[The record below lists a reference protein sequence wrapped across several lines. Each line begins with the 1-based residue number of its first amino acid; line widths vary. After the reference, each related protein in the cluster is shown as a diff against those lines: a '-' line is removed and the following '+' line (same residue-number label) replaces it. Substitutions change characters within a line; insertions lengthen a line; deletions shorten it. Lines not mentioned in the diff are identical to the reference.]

1 MGVQYVQ
8 SCPLQFKNL
17 IAFDHISTGIEAQ
30 TISLSDGVNTKTA
43 SLFYNET
50 IGPAIIDS
58 VIIGNSDSSSPYSI
72 TETGIRVIKLY

>member
-30 TISLSDGVNTKTA
+30 TIIFSENLNTPTKNN
-43 SLFYNET
+43 FYNET
-50 IGPAIIDS
+50 TGPAIFDS
-58 VIIGNSDSSSPYSI
+58 VMIGNSDSSSSYSI
-72 TETGIRVIKLY
+72 TETGIRVIYF